1 MQEVKKVLD
10 QLMDTPAVELVNLK
24 NDDIIKTEALIACS
38 RYGNPQS
45 KKDLGDVTYRDFL
58 RSFFQFYRKNLKDQG
73 LVFSFVYDWAYLIES
88 SPILQKFNDLDY
100 NKCVEVASEAIAN
113 EKALD
118 AFISGVNNKVSLEL
132 QSRISNPTVGTYIDL
147 AAQALLSA
155 RDDKLSKEEYKNH
168 MDCALDVTY
177 FNLFNMLYAYA
188 EFNR

>member
-132 QSRISNPTVGTYIDL
+132 QSRIAIQQWEPILIWQPRHFFQQEMTSFPRRNTRIIWI
-147 AAQALLSA
+147 AL
-155 RDDKLSKEEYKNH
+155 
-168 MDCALDVTY
+168 
-177 FNLFNMLYAYA
+177 
-188 EFNR
+188 